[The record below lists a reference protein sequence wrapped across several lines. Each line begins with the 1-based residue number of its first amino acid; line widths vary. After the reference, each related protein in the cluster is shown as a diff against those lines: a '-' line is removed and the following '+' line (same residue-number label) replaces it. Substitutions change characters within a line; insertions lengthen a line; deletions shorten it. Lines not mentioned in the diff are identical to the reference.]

1 MSEKSKLSIDKIEI
15 YEIIYAAT
23 CSFLHVIKKSNI
35 FAMKII
41 YCRKDLIFNNFSN
54 IATSK
59 NLWKRKIAGNFIFQ
73 IFFQCGRYF
82 RIAKNAYQHIKEC
95 KGANEKYSCKL
106 CGKVLLSMPGMKNH
120 ILSKHRRVSL
130 KRSVLLRPRYLGPVV

>member
-1 MSEKSKLSIDKIEI
+1 MSEKSKLLIDKIEI

-23 CSFLHVIKKSNI
+23 CNFLHVIKKSNI
-35 FAMKII
+35 FIMKII
-41 YCRKDLIFNNFSN
+41 YCRNDLIFNNFST
-54 IATSK
+54 IITTSK
-59 NLWKRKIAGNFIFQ
+59 NLWRRKIGDFFFQ
-73 IFFQCGRYF
+73 IFCQCGRYF

-130 KRSVLLRPRYLGPVV
+130 KRSV